1 MKRGARAGRLLV
13 LGFEGTELPGDIV
26 TFARRRGLGGVIL
39 FKRNCPDA
47 ATVRSLTRA
56 VREELR
62 DPEDGFVPLVFVDQ
76 EGGRVERIADG
87 VPHLPS
93 AREMGGRGVDEVR
106 RLAAVQARALAALG
120 VDVNLA
126 PVCDVVREGESGVI
140 GDRAFST
147 DPEEAARLAHAFYEG
162 MREGGVLGCAKHFPG
177 HGSFPRGF
185 PPRSGPHRPLPRRT
199 GPRGPRPLPR
209 AAAAGVDLVMANHLA
224 YPAVD
229 EAPAVLSRR
238 WLEGILRGEMGFAGA
253 ILSDDMEMAAATA
266 EGAPGE
272 TALRAVE
279 AGCDLLIYGRML
291 RPDIDPF
298 AVADRL
304 AAVLPPNGRPP
315 RTPGCGNCAGGSRA
329 SGEAA

>member
-13 LGFEGTELPGDIV
+13 LGFEGTELPGEIV

-47 ATVRSLTRA
+47 AAVRSLTRA

-93 AREMGGRGVDEVR
+93 AREMGGRGEDEVR
-106 RLAAVQARALAALG
+106 RLAAAQARALAALG

-147 DPEEAARLAHAFYEG
+147 DPQEAARLARAFYEG

-177 HGSFPRGF
+177 HGSSPVD
-185 PPRSGPHRPLPRRT
+185 SHRDPGSIGLSPEELDRVDLV
-199 GPRGPRPLPR
+199 PFR
-209 AAAAGVDLVMANHLA
+209 ALAAGVDLVMANHLA

-298 AVADRL
+298 AVADLL
-304 AAVLPPNGRPP
+304 AAALPPE
-315 RTPGCGNCAGGSRA
+315 RTA
-329 SGEAA
+329 SSDARLRELRRRKPCEP